1 MRRAAL
7 FLLLVCSAGAR
18 AAPNDLQLWRLGSPD
33 NFTVCTVCNG
43 TDNTL
48 VPGDPSAQTR
58 FARLTATLALAF
70 APAFEDAAQTTGQ
83 SGFELGFGTQV
94 AYPRL
99 SEQEWPSQGTLGT
112 GAAPQALFLPTV
124 TMRKGLGG
132 SVELGAA
139 VSLLAGSQTVGLS
152 GQVRWAPIEG
162 LYGLPDVALRAWV
175 SHLIGAQEMS
185 LSFGGADI
193 LVSKSFGLAGSVR
206 LQPYAQYGMT
216 LVDASTSAID
226 FNPGS
231 EDPANPSADDR
242 SFHRIAFWENRY
254 HRLAAGVRM
263 VAGPVLFGL
272 EGGAAFGTNPVQHD
286 GAPGGIST
294 QFTRIWTASARLG
307 LAF

>member
-1 MRRAAL
+1 VRRAAL
-7 FLLLVCSAGAR
+7 VLLLLCSAGAR
-18 AAPNDLQLWRLGSPD
+18 AATNDFQLWRLGSPD
-33 NFTVCTVCNG
+33 GITVCTLCNG
-43 TDNTL
+43 TDN
-48 VPGDPSAQTR
+48 VPVAGDPSAQVR
-58 FARLTATLALAF
+58 FARLTAALALAF
-70 APAFEDAAQTTGQ
+70 APAFEDQAQTTGQ
-83 SGFELGFGTQV
+83 AGFELGAGTQV
-94 AYPRL
+94 AFPRL
-99 SEQEWPSQGTLGT
+99 SEQEWPSEGTLGS
-112 GAAPQALFLPTV
+112 GAPPQMLFLPTV
-124 TMRKGLGG
+124 TIRKGLGG

-162 LYGLPDVALRAWV
+162 LYGLPDVALRAWA
-175 SHLIGAQEMS
+175 SHLIGAQELS

-216 LVDASTSAID
+216 LVDASTTAID

-254 HRLAAGVRM
+254 HRVAAGVRM

-286 GAPGGIST
+286 GAPGSIST

>member
-1 MRRAAL
+1 VRRAAL
-7 FLLLVCSAGAR
+7 VLLLLCSAGAR
-18 AAPNDLQLWRLGSPD
+18 AATNDFQLWRLGSPD
-33 NFTVCTVCNG
+33 GITVCTLCNG
-43 TDNTL
+43 TDN
-48 VPGDPSAQTR
+48 VPVAGDPSAQVR
-58 FARLTATLALAF
+58 FARLTAALALAF
-70 APAFEDAAQTTGQ
+70 APAFEDQAQTTGQ
-83 SGFELGFGTQV
+83 AGFELGAGTQV
-94 AYPRL
+94 AFPRL
-99 SEQEWPSQGTLGT
+99 SEQEWPSEGTLGT
-112 GAAPQALFLPTV
+112 GAPPQMLFLPTV
-124 TMRKGLGG
+124 TIRKGLGG

-162 LYGLPDVALRAWV
+162 LYGLPDVALRAWA

-216 LVDASTSAID
+216 LVDASTTAID

-254 HRLAAGVRM
+254 HRVAAGVRM

-286 GAPGGIST
+286 GAPGSIST